1 MCGFFRPEDQMF
13 YRAFVPPSEAL
24 VERARAIE
32 AAMDGEPVPEESW
45 RMFFSS
51 ACGVIDAAH
60 FERMFLARQSAA
72 AYLAIQASL
81 RRRARPPSVF
91 RCIPD

>member
-1 MCGFFRPEDQMF
+1 MF
-13 YRAFVPPSEAL
+13 YRPFVPPSAAL

-32 AAMDGEPVPEESW
+32 ATMEGERVPEDGW

-60 FERMFLARQSAA
+60 FERMFIARQSAA
-72 AYLAIQASL
+72 AYLAIQASSL
-81 RRRARPPSVF
+81 RRTRPSSVF